1 MDARV
6 GHPWSVAAAAPYR
19 LTTGR
24 APAAPGDVVVT
35 TGSGGPRLR
44 TGDRVRVRT
53 PAGGETRT
61 VVGTVAGRGFEDA
74 VFFTDDEAA
83 RISPAID
90 ALVVHADAAAVRE
103 ALGPDSGTDVL
114 TGHDRRRADPDPDR
128 DGRALVSVNAL
139 LGTAAGITLFVS
151 AAVVASTFSYAVAQR
166 RREFGLLRTAG
177 ATPGQ
182 IRRTVLAES
191 VLIGVAAS
199 AAGTLFGATGAPL
212 LVRRMTE
219 AGLAPSWFALGD
231 PPWPLHAAFWA
242 GVAVATAAALV
253 SCHRAG
259 RTAPTEALREA
270 AVDSRVMPVSR
281 WVAAVLVLLLGLG
294 LPALALATDPGDLL
308 GRKSYVTRPML
319 LIVGCALLAP
329 VLVCP
334 VGRLLT
340 WLPARLPG
348 ATGVLVRENT
358 AAGVRRTAA
367 VATPVLITVAL
378 AASLTGTVATLE
390 EARATEART
399 ATTADFV
406 VTSEQDGRPLATAL
420 LERVRDIDG
429 AVVSASRSTAVTVLE
444 EDTALVS
451 SKARAVDPPRLADV
465 AKPPVTAGRLADLD
479 DGSIVVN
486 EEWLTTRVGDRVTV
500 WLGDG
505 SERSLRI
512 AAVLATGTGDNG
524 VYVTARNAG
533 GAEIDRIDV
542 KVAPGGDRRASPPRR
557 TPPLP
562 TPVRGWR
569 PPRSGRP
576 RPVRGRIPAP
586 LTIRPRPPSART
598 THAHRSAHDPRHRS
612 ARHRDSP
619 GQHPGDGHLPPG
631 ARPRRAPTRRGHR
644 PAGPAARR
652 GRGGG
657 GGRGGRGARGP
668 GRRGEPAG
676 RVGRAGAAG
685 RHDRRR
691 GALGNARPRRRGRRA
706 PGRQLHHPAGP
717 VRAAGPGRS
726 SWRAPPSRGRSAR
739 GRARGRPVEGLGS
752 PMGSRPERLPNPT
765 TPAGRE
771 GLDAVLARP
780 DRAVVALDFDGTL
793 ADIVPDPEQAR
804 AHPGTVAALAAL
816 APKVAAIAVITGR
829 PAGVAVRYGGFAGVP
844 GLERLVVLG
853 HYGAE
858 RWDAVT
864 GTVRAPAPHPG
875 ITAVRAELPG
885 RTPRR
890 RGLERHLDRG
900 EGEGPRR
907 PHPAGATRR
916 RPSSRC
922 AGPSAS
928 WPPST
933 G

>member
-1 MDARV
+1 MEDRSFPSDIMDPHPGHDDDARV

-19 LTTGR
+19 LATGR
-24 APAAPGDVVVT
+24 APAAPGEVVVT

-53 PAGGETRT
+53 PAGSEART

-74 VFFTDDEAA
+74 VFFTDGEAA
-83 RISPAID
+83 RISPDID
-90 ALVVHADAAAVRE
+90 ALAVHAAATAVRD
-103 ALGPDSGTDVL
+103 ALGPDSGMDVL
-114 TGHDRRRADPDPDR
+114 TGHDRRHADPDPDR
-128 DGRALVSVNAL
+128 DARALVSVNAL

-151 AAVVASTFSYAVAQR
+151 AAVVASTFSYAVAGR
-166 RREFGLLRTAG
+166 RREFGLLRTVG

-199 AAGTLFGATGAPL
+199 AAGTLLGAGGAPL

-231 PPWPLHAAFWA
+231 PSWPLHTAFWT
-242 GVAVATAAALV
+242 GVSVATAAALV

-281 WVAAVLVLLLGLG
+281 WAAAVLVLLLGLG

-308 GRKSYVTRPML
+308 GRKSYVTRPMI

-329 VLVCP
+329 VLVRP

-367 VATPVLITVAL
+367 VAAPVLITVAL

-406 VTSEQDGRPLATAL
+406 VTPGQEGRPLAPAF

-451 SKARAVDPPRLADV
+451 SEARAVDPARLAAV
-465 AKPPVTAGRLADLD
+465 AKLPVTAGRLADLD
-479 DGSIVVN
+479 DDAIVVN

-524 VYVTARNAG
+524 VYVTPRNAG
-533 GAEIDRIDV
+533 GADVDRIDV
-542 KVAPGGDRRASPPRR
+542 EVAPGGDRRAVAAALDTAAADTGTRVATRAEWLAPTAPGPDDHTR
-557 TPPLP
+557 TGLRMILGIALLS
-562 TPVRGWR
+562 TATALANTQVMAT
-569 PPRSGRP
+569 SGR
-576 RPVRGRIPAP
+576 GRDLAV
-586 LTIRPRPPSART
+586 LR
-598 THAHRSAHDPRHRS
+598 
-612 ARHRDSP
+612 
-619 GQHPGDGHLPPG
+619 L
-631 ARPRRAPTRRGHR
+631 
-644 PAGPAARR
+644 
-652 GRGGG
+652 
-657 GGRGGRGARGP
+657 
-668 GRRGEPAG
+668 
-676 RVGRAGAAG
+676 AGATVPQVLRLVVAEAVAAVG
-685 RHDRRR
+685 VGAVLGGVVAAVNLLVVR
-691 GALGNARPRRRGRRA
+691 GALALLGVTSAVVVPWAMLGLVVA
-706 PGRQLHHPAGP
+706 AAALL
-717 VRAAGPGRS
+717 AAG
-726 SWRAPPSRGRSAR
+726 SAVLPALSALR
-739 GRARGRPVEGLGS
+739 TRPVELA
-752 PMGSRPERLPNPT
+752 GSRE
-765 TPAGRE
+765 
-771 GLDAVLARP
+771 
-780 DRAVVALDFDGTL
+780 
-793 ADIVPDPEQAR
+793 
-804 AHPGTVAALAAL
+804 
-816 APKVAAIAVITGR
+816 
-829 PAGVAVRYGGFAGVP
+829 
-844 GLERLVVLG
+844 
-853 HYGAE
+853 
-858 RWDAVT
+858 
-864 GTVRAPAPHPG
+864 
-875 ITAVRAELPG
+875 
-885 RTPRR
+885 
-890 RGLERHLDRG
+890 
-900 EGEGPRR
+900 
-907 PHPAGATRR
+907 
-916 RPSSRC
+916 
-922 AGPSAS
+922 
-928 WPPST
+928 
-933 G
+933 

>member
-1 MDARV
+1 MLMLALRGIRLRWVTFVGSFLALALGVALIAATGLALAATFDAPERGPERFAAAPVVVRADGLLRVDTPTGTRTAPLDRPGPVPPGLAAQLASLGRTVEDRSFPADIMDPHPGQDAEARV

-19 LTTGR
+19 LATGR

-35 TGSGGPRLR
+35 TGTGGPRLR

-53 PAGGETRT
+53 PAGSEART

-83 RISPAID
+83 RISPDID
-90 ALVVHADAAAVRE
+90 ALVVHADATAVRD
-103 ALGPDSGTDVL
+103 ALGPDSGLDVL

-128 DGRALVSVNAL
+128 DAWALVSVNAL

-151 AAVVASTFSYAVAQR
+151 AAVVASTFSYAVAGR

-199 AAGTLFGATGAPL
+199 AAGTLLGAGGAPL

-231 PPWPLHAAFWA
+231 PSWPLHTAFWT
-242 GVAVATAAALV
+242 GVSVATAAALV

-281 WVAAVLVLLLGLG
+281 WAAAVLVLLLGLG

-308 GRKSYVTRPML
+308 GRKSYITRPMI

-329 VLVCP
+329 VLVRP

-358 AAGVRRTAA
+358 AAGVRRTAV
-367 VATPVLITVAL
+367 VAAPVLITVAL
-378 AASLTGTVATLE
+378 AVSLTGTVGTLE

-406 VTSEQDGRPLATAL
+406 VTPGQEGRPLAPAF

-444 EDTALVS
+444 EDTALVPFE
-451 SKARAVDPPRLADV
+451 ARAVDPARLAAV
-465 AKPPVTAGRLADLD
+465 AKLPVTAGRLADLD
-479 DGSIVVN
+479 DDAIVVN

-524 VYVTARNAG
+524 VYVTPRNAG
-533 GAEIDRIDV
+533 GADVDRIDV
-542 KVAPGGDRRASPPRR
+542 EVAPGGDRHAVAAALDTAAAGTGTRVATRAEWLAPTTPGPDDHTR
-557 TPPLP
+557 TGLRMILGIALLA
-562 TPVRGWR
+562 TATALANTLVMAT
-569 PPRSGRP
+569 SGR
-576 RPVRGRIPAP
+576 GRDLAV
-586 LTIRPRPPSART
+586 LR
-598 THAHRSAHDPRHRS
+598 
-612 ARHRDSP
+612 
-619 GQHPGDGHLPPG
+619 L
-631 ARPRRAPTRRGHR
+631 
-644 PAGPAARR
+644 
-652 GRGGG
+652 
-657 GGRGGRGARGP
+657 
-668 GRRGEPAG
+668 
-676 RVGRAGAAG
+676 AGATVPQVLRLVVAEAVAAVG
-685 RHDRRR
+685 V
-691 GALGNARPRRRGRRA
+691 GALLGGVVAAVN
-706 PGRQLHHPAGP
+706 LLV
-717 VRAAGPGRS
+717 VRCALALLGVTSAVVVPWAMLGLVVAAAALLAAG
-726 SWRAPPSRGRSAR
+726 SAVLPALSALR
-739 GRARGRPVEGLGS
+739 TRPVELA
-752 PMGSRPERLPNPT
+752 GSRE
-765 TPAGRE
+765 
-771 GLDAVLARP
+771 
-780 DRAVVALDFDGTL
+780 
-793 ADIVPDPEQAR
+793 
-804 AHPGTVAALAAL
+804 
-816 APKVAAIAVITGR
+816 
-829 PAGVAVRYGGFAGVP
+829 
-844 GLERLVVLG
+844 
-853 HYGAE
+853 
-858 RWDAVT
+858 
-864 GTVRAPAPHPG
+864 
-875 ITAVRAELPG
+875 
-885 RTPRR
+885 
-890 RGLERHLDRG
+890 
-900 EGEGPRR
+900 
-907 PHPAGATRR
+907 
-916 RPSSRC
+916 
-922 AGPSAS
+922 
-928 WPPST
+928 
-933 G
+933 

>member
-1 MDARV
+1 MLMLALRGIRLRWVTFVGSFLALVLGVGLIAATGLALAATFDAPERGPERFAAAPVVVRADGVLRVDTPTGPRTAPLDRPGPVPPGLAAQLAFLGRRVEDRSFPADIMDPHPGQDAEARV

-19 LTTGR
+19 LATGR

-53 PAGGETRT
+53 PAGSEART

-83 RISPAID
+83 RISPDID
-90 ALVVHADAAAVRE
+90 ALVVHADATAVRD
-103 ALGPDSGTDVL
+103 ALGPDSGMDVL

-128 DGRALVSVNAL
+128 DARALVSVNAL

-151 AAVVASTFSYAVAQR
+151 AAVVASTFSYAVAGR

-191 VLIGVAAS
+191 VLVGVAAS
-199 AAGTLFGATGAPL
+199 AAGTLLGAGGAPL

-231 PPWPLHAAFWA
+231 PSWPLHTAFWT
-242 GVAVATAAALV
+242 GVSVATAAALV

-281 WVAAVLVLLLGLG
+281 WAAAVLVLLLGLG

-308 GRKSYVTRPML
+308 GRKSYVTRPMI

-329 VLVCP
+329 VLVRP

-367 VATPVLITVAL
+367 VAAPVLITVAL
-378 AASLTGTVATLE
+378 AVSLTGTVGTLE

-406 VTSEQDGRPLATAL
+406 VTPEQEGRPLAPAF
-420 LERVRDIDG
+420 LEQVRDIDG
-429 AVVSASRSTAVTVLE
+429 AVVGASRSTAVTVLE

-451 SKARAVDPPRLADV
+451 SEARAVDPARLAAV
-465 AKPPVTAGRLADLD
+465 AKLPVTAGRLADLD
-479 DGSIVVN
+479 DDAIVVN

-524 VYVTARNAG
+524 VYITPRNAG
-533 GAEIDRIDV
+533 GADVDRIDV
-542 KVAPGGDRRASPPRR
+542 EVAPGGDRHAVAAALDTAAADTGTRVATRAEWLAPAAPGPDDHTR
-557 TPPLP
+557 TGLRMILGIALLS
-562 TPVRGWR
+562 TATALANTLAMAT
-569 PPRSGRP
+569 SGR
-576 RPVRGRIPAP
+576 GRDLAV
-586 LTIRPRPPSART
+586 LR
-598 THAHRSAHDPRHRS
+598 
-612 ARHRDSP
+612 
-619 GQHPGDGHLPPG
+619 L
-631 ARPRRAPTRRGHR
+631 
-644 PAGPAARR
+644 
-652 GRGGG
+652 
-657 GGRGGRGARGP
+657 
-668 GRRGEPAG
+668 
-676 RVGRAGAAG
+676 AGATVPQVLRLVVAEAVAAVG
-685 RHDRRR
+685 V
-691 GALGNARPRRRGRRA
+691 GALLGGAVAAVNLLVVWCALALLGVTSAVVVPWTVLGLVVA
-706 PGRQLHHPAGP
+706 AAALL
-717 VRAAGPGRS
+717 AAG
-726 SWRAPPSRGRSAR
+726 SAVLPALSALR
-739 GRARGRPVEGLGS
+739 TRPVELA
-752 PMGSRPERLPNPT
+752 GSRE
-765 TPAGRE
+765 
-771 GLDAVLARP
+771 
-780 DRAVVALDFDGTL
+780 
-793 ADIVPDPEQAR
+793 
-804 AHPGTVAALAAL
+804 
-816 APKVAAIAVITGR
+816 
-829 PAGVAVRYGGFAGVP
+829 
-844 GLERLVVLG
+844 
-853 HYGAE
+853 
-858 RWDAVT
+858 
-864 GTVRAPAPHPG
+864 
-875 ITAVRAELPG
+875 
-885 RTPRR
+885 
-890 RGLERHLDRG
+890 
-900 EGEGPRR
+900 
-907 PHPAGATRR
+907 
-916 RPSSRC
+916 
-922 AGPSAS
+922 
-928 WPPST
+928 
-933 G
+933 

>member
-1 MDARV
+1 MLMLAPRGIRLRWVTFVGSFLALVLGVGLIAATGLALAATFDAPERGPERFAAAPVVVRADGLLRVGTPTGTRTTPLDRPGPVPTGIAAQLAFLGRTVEDRSFPSDIVDPHPGQDDDARV

-19 LTTGR
+19 LATGR
-24 APAAPGDVVVT
+24 APAAPGEVVVT

-53 PAGGETRT
+53 PAGSEART

-83 RISPAID
+83 RISPDID
-90 ALVVHADAAAVRE
+90 ALAVHAAATAVRD
-103 ALGPDSGTDVL
+103 ALGPDSGMDVL
-114 TGHDRRRADPDPDR
+114 TGHDRRHADPDPDR
-128 DGRALVSVNAL
+128 DARALVSVNAL

-151 AAVVASTFSYAVAQR
+151 AAVVASTFSYAVAGR
-166 RREFGLLRTAG
+166 RREFGLLRTVG

-199 AAGTLFGATGAPL
+199 AAGTLLGAGGAPL

-231 PPWPLHAAFWA
+231 PSWPLHTAFWT
-242 GVAVATAAALV
+242 GVSVATAAALV

-281 WVAAVLVLLLGLG
+281 WAAAVLVLLLGLG

-308 GRKSYVTRPML
+308 GRKSYVTRPMI

-329 VLVCP
+329 VLVRP

-367 VATPVLITVAL
+367 VAAPVLITVAL

-406 VTSEQDGRPLATAL
+406 VTPGQEGRPLAPAF

-451 SKARAVDPPRLADV
+451 SEARAVDPARLAAV
-465 AKPPVTAGRLADLD
+465 AKLPVTAGRLADLD
-479 DGSIVVN
+479 DDAIVVN

-524 VYVTARNAG
+524 VYVTPRNAG
-533 GAEIDRIDV
+533 GADVDRIDV
-542 KVAPGGDRRASPPRR
+542 EVAPGGDRRAVAAALDTAAADTGTRVATRAEWLAPTAPGPDDHTR
-557 TPPLP
+557 TGLRMILGIALLS
-562 TPVRGWR
+562 TATALANTQVMAT
-569 PPRSGRP
+569 SGR
-576 RPVRGRIPAP
+576 GRDLAV
-586 LTIRPRPPSART
+586 LR
-598 THAHRSAHDPRHRS
+598 
-612 ARHRDSP
+612 
-619 GQHPGDGHLPPG
+619 L
-631 ARPRRAPTRRGHR
+631 
-644 PAGPAARR
+644 
-652 GRGGG
+652 
-657 GGRGGRGARGP
+657 
-668 GRRGEPAG
+668 
-676 RVGRAGAAG
+676 AGATVPQVLRLVVAEAVAAVG
-685 RHDRRR
+685 VGAVLGGVVAAVNLLVVR
-691 GALGNARPRRRGRRA
+691 GALALLGVTSAVVVPWAMLGLVVA
-706 PGRQLHHPAGP
+706 AAALL
-717 VRAAGPGRS
+717 AAG
-726 SWRAPPSRGRSAR
+726 SAVLPALSALR
-739 GRARGRPVEGLGS
+739 TRPVELA
-752 PMGSRPERLPNPT
+752 GSRE
-765 TPAGRE
+765 
-771 GLDAVLARP
+771 
-780 DRAVVALDFDGTL
+780 
-793 ADIVPDPEQAR
+793 
-804 AHPGTVAALAAL
+804 
-816 APKVAAIAVITGR
+816 
-829 PAGVAVRYGGFAGVP
+829 
-844 GLERLVVLG
+844 
-853 HYGAE
+853 
-858 RWDAVT
+858 
-864 GTVRAPAPHPG
+864 
-875 ITAVRAELPG
+875 
-885 RTPRR
+885 
-890 RGLERHLDRG
+890 
-900 EGEGPRR
+900 
-907 PHPAGATRR
+907 
-916 RPSSRC
+916 
-922 AGPSAS
+922 
-928 WPPST
+928 
-933 G
+933 

>member
-1 MDARV
+1 MLMLALRGIRLRWVTFVGSFLALVLGVGLIAATGLALAATFDAPERGPERFAAAPVVVRADGLLRVATPTGTRTAPVDQPGPVPAGLAAQLASLGRTVEDRSFPADIMDPHPGQDDEARV

-19 LTTGR
+19 LATGR
-24 APAAPGDVVVT
+24 APAAPGEVVVT
-35 TGSGGPRLR
+35 TGTGGPRLR

-53 PAGGETRT
+53 PAGSEART

-83 RISPAID
+83 RISPDID
-90 ALVVHADAAAVRE
+90 ALVVHADATAVRD
-103 ALGPDSGTDVL
+103 ALGPDSGMDVL
-114 TGHDRRRADPDPDR
+114 TGHDRRHADPDPDR
-128 DGRALVSVNAL
+128 DARALVSVNAL

-166 RREFGLLRTAG
+166 RRDFGLLRTAG

-199 AAGTLFGATGAPL
+199 AAGTLLGAGGAPL

-231 PPWPLHAAFWA
+231 PSWPLHTAFWT
-242 GVAVATAAALV
+242 GVSVATAAALV

-281 WVAAVLVLLLGLG
+281 WAAAVLVLLLGLG

-308 GRKSYVTRPML
+308 GRKSYVTRPMI

-329 VLVCP
+329 VLVRP

-367 VATPVLITVAL
+367 VAAPVLITVAL

-406 VTSEQDGRPLATAL
+406 VTPEQEGRPLAPAF

-429 AVVSASRSTAVTVLE
+429 VVVSASRSTAVTVLE

-451 SKARAVDPPRLADV
+451 SAARAVDPARLAAV
-465 AKPPVTAGRLADLD
+465 AKLPVTAGQLADLD
-479 DGSIVVN
+479 DDAIVVN

-524 VYVTARNAG
+524 VYVTPRNAG
-533 GAEIDRIDV
+533 GADVDRIDV
-542 KVAPGGDRRASPPRR
+542 EVAPGGDRRAVAAALDTAAADTGTRVATRAAWLAPTAPGPDDHTR
-557 TPPLP
+557 TGLRMILGIALLS
-562 TPVRGWR
+562 TATALANTLVMAT
-569 PPRSGRP
+569 SGR
-576 RPVRGRIPAP
+576 GRDLAV
-586 LTIRPRPPSART
+586 LR
-598 THAHRSAHDPRHRS
+598 
-612 ARHRDSP
+612 
-619 GQHPGDGHLPPG
+619 L
-631 ARPRRAPTRRGHR
+631 
-644 PAGPAARR
+644 
-652 GRGGG
+652 
-657 GGRGGRGARGP
+657 
-668 GRRGEPAG
+668 
-676 RVGRAGAAG
+676 AGATVPQVLRLVVAEAVAAVG
-685 RHDRRR
+685 V
-691 GALGNARPRRRGRRA
+691 GAVLGGAVAAVNLLVVWCALALLGVTSAVVVPWAMLGLVVA
-706 PGRQLHHPAGP
+706 AAALL
-717 VRAAGPGRS
+717 AAG
-726 SWRAPPSRGRSAR
+726 SAVLPALSALR
-739 GRARGRPVEGLGS
+739 TRPVELA
-752 PMGSRPERLPNPT
+752 GSRE
-765 TPAGRE
+765 
-771 GLDAVLARP
+771 
-780 DRAVVALDFDGTL
+780 
-793 ADIVPDPEQAR
+793 
-804 AHPGTVAALAAL
+804 
-816 APKVAAIAVITGR
+816 
-829 PAGVAVRYGGFAGVP
+829 
-844 GLERLVVLG
+844 
-853 HYGAE
+853 
-858 RWDAVT
+858 
-864 GTVRAPAPHPG
+864 
-875 ITAVRAELPG
+875 
-885 RTPRR
+885 
-890 RGLERHLDRG
+890 
-900 EGEGPRR
+900 
-907 PHPAGATRR
+907 
-916 RPSSRC
+916 
-922 AGPSAS
+922 
-928 WPPST
+928 
-933 G
+933 

>member
-1 MDARV
+1 MLMLALRGVRLRWVTFAGSFVALALGVGLIAATGLALAATFDAPERGPERFAAAPVVVRADGLLRVDTPTGTRTAPLDRPGPVPPGLAARLAALGRTVEDRTFPADVVDPRARQAVDARV

-177 ATPGQ
+177 ATPCQ

-231 PPWPLHAAFWA
+231 PSWPLHAAFWA

-329 VLVCP
+329 VLVRP

-399 ATTADFV
+399 VTIADFV

-451 SKARAVDPPRLADV
+451 SKARAVDPARLADV

-542 KVAPGGDRRASPPRR
+542 KVAPGGDRRAVAAALNTAAADTSTRVETPAERPAPTGPGPDARPADDPPAAAPGPDDPTR
-557 TPPLP
+557 TGLRMILGIALLATGTALANTLVMATSHRGRDLAVLRLAGATVPQVLRLVVAEAVAAVGVGAVLGGLVAAVNLLVVWGALALLGVTTAVVVPWGTLGLVVAAAALLAAGSAVLP
-562 TPVRGWR
+562 AL
-569 PPRSGRP
+569 SALRP
-576 RPVRGRIPAP
+576 RPVELA
-586 LTIRPRPPSART
+586 
-598 THAHRSAHDPRHRS
+598 
-612 ARHRDSP
+612 
-619 GQHPGDGHLPPG
+619 
-631 ARPRRAPTRRGHR
+631 
-644 PAGPAARR
+644 
-652 GRGGG
+652 
-657 GGRGGRGARGP
+657 
-668 GRRGEPAG
+668 
-676 RVGRAGAAG
+676 
-685 RHDRRR
+685 
-691 GALGNARPRRRGRRA
+691 
-706 PGRQLHHPAGP
+706 
-717 VRAAGPGRS
+717 
-726 SWRAPPSRGRSAR
+726 
-739 GRARGRPVEGLGS
+739 GS
-752 PMGSRPERLPNPT
+752 PE
-765 TPAGRE
+765 
-771 GLDAVLARP
+771 
-780 DRAVVALDFDGTL
+780 
-793 ADIVPDPEQAR
+793 
-804 AHPGTVAALAAL
+804 
-816 APKVAAIAVITGR
+816 
-829 PAGVAVRYGGFAGVP
+829 
-844 GLERLVVLG
+844 
-853 HYGAE
+853 
-858 RWDAVT
+858 
-864 GTVRAPAPHPG
+864 
-875 ITAVRAELPG
+875 
-885 RTPRR
+885 
-890 RGLERHLDRG
+890 
-900 EGEGPRR
+900 
-907 PHPAGATRR
+907 
-916 RPSSRC
+916 
-922 AGPSAS
+922 
-928 WPPST
+928 
-933 G
+933 

>member
-1 MDARV
+1 MLMLALRGIRLRWVTFVGSFLALVLGVGLIAATGLALAATFDAPERGPERFAAAPVVVRADGLLRVATPTGTRTAPVDRPGPVPPGLAAQLASLGRTVEDRSFPADIMDPHPGQDPDARV

-19 LTTGR
+19 LATGR
-24 APAAPGDVVVT
+24 APAAPGEVVVT
-35 TGSGGPRLR
+35 TGTGGPRLR

-53 PAGGETRT
+53 PAGSEDRT

-83 RISPAID
+83 RISPDID
-90 ALVVHADAAAVRE
+90 ALVVHADATAVRD
-103 ALGPDSGTDVL
+103 ALGPDSGMDVL
-114 TGHDRRRADPDPDR
+114 TGHDRRHADPDPDR
-128 DGRALVSVNAL
+128 DARALVSVNAL

-191 VLIGVAAS
+191 VLVGVAAS
-199 AAGTLFGATGAPL
+199 AAGTLLGAGGAPL

-231 PPWPLHAAFWA
+231 RSWPLHTAFWT
-242 GVAVATAAALV
+242 GVSVATAAALV

-281 WVAAVLVLLLGLG
+281 WAAAFLVLLLGLG

-308 GRKSYVTRPML
+308 GRKSYITRPMI

-329 VLVCP
+329 VLVRP

-367 VATPVLITVAL
+367 VAAPVLITVAL

-406 VTSEQDGRPLATAL
+406 VTPEQEGRPLAPAF

-444 EDTALVS
+444 ENTALVS
-451 SKARAVDPPRLADV
+451 SEARAVDPARLAAV
-465 AKPPVTAGRLADLD
+465 AKLPVTAGRLADLD
-479 DGSIVVN
+479 DDAIVVN

-524 VYVTARNAG
+524 VYVTPRNAG
-533 GAEIDRIDV
+533 GADVDRIDV
-542 KVAPGGDRRASPPRR
+542 EVAPGGDRRAVAAALDTAAADTGTRVATRAAWLAPTAPGPDDHTR
-557 TPPLP
+557 TGLRMILGIALLS
-562 TPVRGWR
+562 TATALANTLVMAT
-569 PPRSGRP
+569 SGR
-576 RPVRGRIPAP
+576 GRDLAV
-586 LTIRPRPPSART
+586 LR
-598 THAHRSAHDPRHRS
+598 
-612 ARHRDSP
+612 
-619 GQHPGDGHLPPG
+619 L
-631 ARPRRAPTRRGHR
+631 
-644 PAGPAARR
+644 
-652 GRGGG
+652 
-657 GGRGGRGARGP
+657 
-668 GRRGEPAG
+668 
-676 RVGRAGAAG
+676 AGATVPQVLRLVVAEAVAAVG
-685 RHDRRR
+685 V
-691 GALGNARPRRRGRRA
+691 GAVLGGVVAAVNLLVVWCALALLGVTSAVVVPWAMLGLVVA
-706 PGRQLHHPAGP
+706 AAALL
-717 VRAAGPGRS
+717 AAG
-726 SWRAPPSRGRSAR
+726 SAVLPALSALR
-739 GRARGRPVEGLGS
+739 TRPVELA
-752 PMGSRPERLPNPT
+752 GSRE
-765 TPAGRE
+765 
-771 GLDAVLARP
+771 
-780 DRAVVALDFDGTL
+780 
-793 ADIVPDPEQAR
+793 
-804 AHPGTVAALAAL
+804 
-816 APKVAAIAVITGR
+816 
-829 PAGVAVRYGGFAGVP
+829 
-844 GLERLVVLG
+844 
-853 HYGAE
+853 
-858 RWDAVT
+858 
-864 GTVRAPAPHPG
+864 
-875 ITAVRAELPG
+875 
-885 RTPRR
+885 
-890 RGLERHLDRG
+890 
-900 EGEGPRR
+900 
-907 PHPAGATRR
+907 
-916 RPSSRC
+916 
-922 AGPSAS
+922 
-928 WPPST
+928 
-933 G
+933 

>member
-1 MDARV
+1 MLALRGIRLRWVTFVGSFLALVLGVGLIAATGLALAATFDAPERGPERFAAAPVVVRADGLLRVDTPTGTRTAPLDRPGPVPPGLAAQLASLGRTVEDRSFPADIMDPHPGQDAEARV

-19 LTTGR
+19 LATGR

-35 TGSGGPRLR
+35 TGTGGPRLR

-53 PAGGETRT
+53 PAGSEART

-83 RISPAID
+83 RISPDID
-90 ALVVHADAAAVRE
+90 ALVVHADATAVRD
-103 ALGPDSGTDVL
+103 ALGPDSGMDVL

-128 DGRALVSVNAL
+128 DVRALVSVNAL

-151 AAVVASTFSYAVAQR
+151 AAVVASTFSYAVAGR

-199 AAGTLFGATGAPL
+199 AAGTLLGGGGAPL

-231 PPWPLHAAFWA
+231 PSWALHTAFWT
-242 GVAVATAAALV
+242 GVSVATAAALV

-281 WVAAVLVLLLGLG
+281 WAAAVLVLLLGLG

-308 GRKSYVTRPML
+308 GRKSYVTRPMI

-329 VLVCP
+329 VLVRP

-367 VATPVLITVAL
+367 VAAPVLITVAL
-378 AASLTGTVATLE
+378 AVSLTGTVGTLE

-406 VTSEQDGRPLATAL
+406 VTPGQEGRPLTPAF

-451 SKARAVDPPRLADV
+451 SEARAVDPARLAAV
-465 AKPPVTAGRLADLD
+465 AKLPVTAGRLADLD
-479 DGSIVVN
+479 DDAIVVN

-524 VYVTARNAG
+524 VYVTPRNAG
-533 GAEIDRIDV
+533 GADVDRIDV
-542 KVAPGGDRRASPPRR
+542 EVAPGGDRHAVAAALDTAAAGTGTRVATRAEWLAPTTPGPDDHTR
-557 TPPLP
+557 TGLRMILGIALLA
-562 TPVRGWR
+562 TATALANTLVMAT
-569 PPRSGRP
+569 SGR
-576 RPVRGRIPAP
+576 GRDLAV
-586 LTIRPRPPSART
+586 LR
-598 THAHRSAHDPRHRS
+598 
-612 ARHRDSP
+612 
-619 GQHPGDGHLPPG
+619 L
-631 ARPRRAPTRRGHR
+631 
-644 PAGPAARR
+644 
-652 GRGGG
+652 
-657 GGRGGRGARGP
+657 
-668 GRRGEPAG
+668 
-676 RVGRAGAAG
+676 AGATVPQVLRLVVAEAVAAVG
-685 RHDRRR
+685 V
-691 GALGNARPRRRGRRA
+691 GALLGGAVAAVN
-706 PGRQLHHPAGP
+706 LLV
-717 VRAAGPGRS
+717 VRCALALLGVTSAVVVPWAVLGLVVAAAALLAAG
-726 SWRAPPSRGRSAR
+726 SAVLPALSALR
-739 GRARGRPVEGLGS
+739 TRPVELA
-752 PMGSRPERLPNPT
+752 GSRE
-765 TPAGRE
+765 
-771 GLDAVLARP
+771 
-780 DRAVVALDFDGTL
+780 
-793 ADIVPDPEQAR
+793 
-804 AHPGTVAALAAL
+804 
-816 APKVAAIAVITGR
+816 
-829 PAGVAVRYGGFAGVP
+829 
-844 GLERLVVLG
+844 
-853 HYGAE
+853 
-858 RWDAVT
+858 
-864 GTVRAPAPHPG
+864 
-875 ITAVRAELPG
+875 
-885 RTPRR
+885 
-890 RGLERHLDRG
+890 
-900 EGEGPRR
+900 
-907 PHPAGATRR
+907 
-916 RPSSRC
+916 
-922 AGPSAS
+922 
-928 WPPST
+928 
-933 G
+933 

>member
-1 MDARV
+1 MLMLALRGIRLRWVTFVGSFLALVLGVGLIAATGLALAATFDAPERGPERFAAAPVVVRADGLLRVDTPTGTRTAPLDRPGPVPPGLAAQLASLGRTVEDRSFPADIMDPHPGQDADARV

-19 LTTGR
+19 LVTGR

-35 TGSGGPRLR
+35 TGTGGPRLR
-44 TGDRVRVRT
+44 TGDRIRVRT
-53 PAGGETRT
+53 PAGSEART

-83 RISPAID
+83 RISPDID
-90 ALVVHADAAAVRE
+90 ALVVHADTTAVRD
-103 ALGPDSGTDVL
+103 ALGPDSGINVL

-128 DGRALVSVNAL
+128 DARALVSVNAL

-151 AAVVASTFSYAVAQR
+151 AAVVASTFSYAVAGR

-199 AAGTLFGATGAPL
+199 AAGTLLGAGGAPL

-231 PPWPLHAAFWA
+231 PSWPLHTAFWT
-242 GVAVATAAALV
+242 GVSVATAAALV

-281 WVAAVLVLLLGLG
+281 WAAAVLVLLLGLG

-308 GRKSYVTRPML
+308 GRKSYVTRPMI

-329 VLVCP
+329 VLVRP

-367 VATPVLITVAL
+367 VAAPVLITVAL
-378 AASLTGTVATLE
+378 AVSLTGTVGTLE

-406 VTSEQDGRPLATAL
+406 VTPGQEGRPLTPAF
-420 LERVRDIDG
+420 LERVRNIDG

-451 SKARAVDPPRLADV
+451 SEARAVDPARLAAV
-465 AKPPVTAGRLADLD
+465 AKLPVTAGRLADLD
-479 DGSIVVN
+479 DDAIVVN

-524 VYVTARNAG
+524 VYVTPRNAG
-533 GAEIDRIDV
+533 GADVDRIDV
-542 KVAPGGDRRASPPRR
+542 EVAPGGDRHAVAAALDTAAAGTGTRVATRAEWLAPTTPGPDDHTR
-557 TPPLP
+557 TGLRMILGIALLA
-562 TPVRGWR
+562 TATALANTLVMAT
-569 PPRSGRP
+569 SGR
-576 RPVRGRIPAP
+576 GRDLAV
-586 LTIRPRPPSART
+586 LR
-598 THAHRSAHDPRHRS
+598 
-612 ARHRDSP
+612 
-619 GQHPGDGHLPPG
+619 L
-631 ARPRRAPTRRGHR
+631 
-644 PAGPAARR
+644 
-652 GRGGG
+652 
-657 GGRGGRGARGP
+657 
-668 GRRGEPAG
+668 
-676 RVGRAGAAG
+676 AGATVPQVLRLVVAEAVAAVG
-685 RHDRRR
+685 V
-691 GALGNARPRRRGRRA
+691 GALLGGAVAAVN
-706 PGRQLHHPAGP
+706 LLV
-717 VRAAGPGRS
+717 VRCALALLGVTSAVVVPWAVLGLVVAAAALLAAG
-726 SWRAPPSRGRSAR
+726 SAVLPALSALR
-739 GRARGRPVEGLGS
+739 TRPVELA
-752 PMGSRPERLPNPT
+752 GSRE
-765 TPAGRE
+765 
-771 GLDAVLARP
+771 
-780 DRAVVALDFDGTL
+780 
-793 ADIVPDPEQAR
+793 
-804 AHPGTVAALAAL
+804 
-816 APKVAAIAVITGR
+816 
-829 PAGVAVRYGGFAGVP
+829 
-844 GLERLVVLG
+844 
-853 HYGAE
+853 
-858 RWDAVT
+858 
-864 GTVRAPAPHPG
+864 
-875 ITAVRAELPG
+875 
-885 RTPRR
+885 
-890 RGLERHLDRG
+890 
-900 EGEGPRR
+900 
-907 PHPAGATRR
+907 
-916 RPSSRC
+916 
-922 AGPSAS
+922 
-928 WPPST
+928 
-933 G
+933 

>member
-1 MDARV
+1 MLALRGIRLRWVTFVGSFLALVLGVGLIAATGLALAATFDAPERGPERFAAAPVVVRADGLLRVDTPTGTRTTPLDRPGPVPPGIAAQLAFLGRTVEDRSFPSDIMDPHPGQDDDARV

-19 LTTGR
+19 LATGR
-24 APAAPGDVVVT
+24 APAAPGEVVVT

-53 PAGGETRT
+53 PAGSEART

-83 RISPAID
+83 RISPDID
-90 ALVVHADAAAVRE
+90 ALAVHAAATAVRD
-103 ALGPDSGTDVL
+103 ALGPDSGMDVL
-114 TGHDRRRADPDPDR
+114 TGHDRRHADPDPDR
-128 DGRALVSVNAL
+128 DARALVSVNAL

-151 AAVVASTFSYAVAQR
+151 AAVVASTFSYAVAGR
-166 RREFGLLRTAG
+166 RREFGLLRIAG

-199 AAGTLFGATGAPL
+199 AAGTLLGAGGAPL

-231 PPWPLHAAFWA
+231 PSWPLHTAFWT
-242 GVAVATAAALV
+242 GVSVATAAALV

-281 WVAAVLVLLLGLG
+281 WAAAVLVLLLGLG

-308 GRKSYVTRPML
+308 GRKSYVTRPMI

-329 VLVCP
+329 VLVRP

-367 VATPVLITVAL
+367 VAAPVLITVAL

-406 VTSEQDGRPLATAL
+406 VTPGQEGRPLAPAF

-451 SKARAVDPPRLADV
+451 SEARAVDPARLAAV
-465 AKPPVTAGRLADLD
+465 AKLPVTAGRLADLD
-479 DGSIVVN
+479 DDAIVVN

-524 VYVTARNAG
+524 VYVTPRNAG
-533 GAEIDRIDV
+533 GADVDRIDV
-542 KVAPGGDRRASPPRR
+542 EVAPGGDRRAVAAALDTAAADTGTRVATRAEWLAPTAPGPDDHTR
-557 TPPLP
+557 TGLRMILGIALLS
-562 TPVRGWR
+562 TATALANTQVMAT
-569 PPRSGRP
+569 SGR
-576 RPVRGRIPAP
+576 GRDLAV
-586 LTIRPRPPSART
+586 LR
-598 THAHRSAHDPRHRS
+598 
-612 ARHRDSP
+612 
-619 GQHPGDGHLPPG
+619 L
-631 ARPRRAPTRRGHR
+631 
-644 PAGPAARR
+644 
-652 GRGGG
+652 
-657 GGRGGRGARGP
+657 
-668 GRRGEPAG
+668 
-676 RVGRAGAAG
+676 AGATVPQVLRLVVAEAVAAVG
-685 RHDRRR
+685 VGAVLGGVVAAVNLLVVQ
-691 GALGNARPRRRGRRA
+691 GALALLGVTSAVVVPWAMLGLVVA
-706 PGRQLHHPAGP
+706 AAALL
-717 VRAAGPGRS
+717 AAG
-726 SWRAPPSRGRSAR
+726 SAVLPALSALR
-739 GRARGRPVEGLGS
+739 TRPVELA
-752 PMGSRPERLPNPT
+752 GSRE
-765 TPAGRE
+765 
-771 GLDAVLARP
+771 
-780 DRAVVALDFDGTL
+780 
-793 ADIVPDPEQAR
+793 
-804 AHPGTVAALAAL
+804 
-816 APKVAAIAVITGR
+816 
-829 PAGVAVRYGGFAGVP
+829 
-844 GLERLVVLG
+844 
-853 HYGAE
+853 
-858 RWDAVT
+858 
-864 GTVRAPAPHPG
+864 
-875 ITAVRAELPG
+875 
-885 RTPRR
+885 
-890 RGLERHLDRG
+890 
-900 EGEGPRR
+900 
-907 PHPAGATRR
+907 
-916 RPSSRC
+916 
-922 AGPSAS
+922 
-928 WPPST
+928 
-933 G
+933 

>member
-1 MDARV
+1 MLMLALRGIRLRWVTFVGSFLALALGVGLIAATGLALAATFDAPERGPERFAVAPVVVRADGFLRVYTPTGTRTAPVDRPGPVPPGLAAQLASLGRTVEDRSFPADIMDPHPGQDDEARV

-19 LTTGR
+19 LATGR
-24 APAAPGDVVVT
+24 APAAPGEVVVT
-35 TGSGGPRLR
+35 TGTGGPRLR

-53 PAGGETRT
+53 PAGSEART

-83 RISPAID
+83 RISPDVD
-90 ALVVHADAAAVRE
+90 ALVVHADATAVRD
-103 ALGPDSGTDVL
+103 ALGPDSGMDVL
-114 TGHDRRRADPDPDR
+114 TGHDRRHADPDPDR
-128 DGRALVSVNAL
+128 DARALVSVNAL

-191 VLIGVAAS
+191 VLVGVAAS
-199 AAGTLFGATGAPL
+199 AAGTLLGAGGAPL

-231 PPWPLHAAFWA
+231 PSWPLHTAFWT
-242 GVAVATAAALV
+242 GVSVATAAALV

-281 WVAAVLVLLLGLG
+281 WAAAVLVLLLGLG

-308 GRKSYVTRPML
+308 GRKSYVTRPMI

-329 VLVCP
+329 VLVRP

-367 VATPVLITVAL
+367 VAAPVLITVAL

-406 VTSEQDGRPLATAL
+406 VTPEQEGRPLAPAF

-429 AVVSASRSTAVTVLE
+429 VVVSASRSTAVTVLE

-451 SKARAVDPPRLADV
+451 SAARAVDPARLAAV
-465 AKPPVTAGRLADLD
+465 AKLPVTAGRLADLD
-479 DGSIVVN
+479 DDAIVVN

-524 VYVTARNAG
+524 VYVTPRNAG
-533 GAEIDRIDV
+533 GADVDRIDV
-542 KVAPGGDRRASPPRR
+542 EVAPGGDRRAVAAALDTAAADTGTRVATRAEWLAPTAPGPDDHTR
-557 TPPLP
+557 TGLRMILGIALVS
-562 TPVRGWR
+562 TATALANTLVMAT
-569 PPRSGRP
+569 SGR
-576 RPVRGRIPAP
+576 GRDLAV
-586 LTIRPRPPSART
+586 LR
-598 THAHRSAHDPRHRS
+598 
-612 ARHRDSP
+612 
-619 GQHPGDGHLPPG
+619 L
-631 ARPRRAPTRRGHR
+631 
-644 PAGPAARR
+644 
-652 GRGGG
+652 
-657 GGRGGRGARGP
+657 
-668 GRRGEPAG
+668 
-676 RVGRAGAAG
+676 AGATVPQVLRLVVAEAVAAVG
-685 RHDRRR
+685 V
-691 GALGNARPRRRGRRA
+691 GAVLGGLVAAVNLLVVWCALALLGVTSAVVVPWAMLGLVVA
-706 PGRQLHHPAGP
+706 AAALL
-717 VRAAGPGRS
+717 AAG
-726 SWRAPPSRGRSAR
+726 SAVLPALSALR
-739 GRARGRPVEGLGS
+739 TRPVELA
-752 PMGSRPERLPNPT
+752 GSRE
-765 TPAGRE
+765 
-771 GLDAVLARP
+771 
-780 DRAVVALDFDGTL
+780 
-793 ADIVPDPEQAR
+793 
-804 AHPGTVAALAAL
+804 
-816 APKVAAIAVITGR
+816 
-829 PAGVAVRYGGFAGVP
+829 
-844 GLERLVVLG
+844 
-853 HYGAE
+853 
-858 RWDAVT
+858 
-864 GTVRAPAPHPG
+864 
-875 ITAVRAELPG
+875 
-885 RTPRR
+885 
-890 RGLERHLDRG
+890 
-900 EGEGPRR
+900 
-907 PHPAGATRR
+907 
-916 RPSSRC
+916 
-922 AGPSAS
+922 
-928 WPPST
+928 
-933 G
+933 

>member
-1 MDARV
+1 MLMLALRGIRLRWVTFVGSFLALVLGVGLIAATGLALAATFDAPERGPERFAAAPVVVRADGALRVDTPTGTRTAPLDRPGPVPPGLAAQLASLGRTVEDRSFPADIMDPQPGQDDDARV

-19 LTTGR
+19 LATGR

-53 PAGGETRT
+53 PAGSEART

-83 RISPAID
+83 RISPDVD
-90 ALVVHADAAAVRE
+90 ALVVHADATAVRD
-103 ALGPDSGTDVL
+103 ALGPDSGMDVL
-114 TGHDRRRADPDPDR
+114 TGHDRRHADPDPDR
-128 DGRALVSVNAL
+128 DARALVSVNAL

-191 VLIGVAAS
+191 VLVGVVAS
-199 AAGTLFGATGAPL
+199 AAGTLLGVGGAPL

-231 PPWPLHAAFWA
+231 PSWPLHTAFWT
-242 GVAVATAAALV
+242 GVSVATAAALV

-281 WVAAVLVLLLGLG
+281 WAAAVLVLLLGLG

-308 GRKSYVTRPML
+308 GRKSYVTRPMI

-329 VLVCP
+329 VLVRP

-367 VATPVLITVAL
+367 VAAPVLITVAL

-406 VTSEQDGRPLATAL
+406 VTPGQEGRPLAPAF

-444 EDTALVS
+444 EHTALVS
-451 SKARAVDPPRLADV
+451 SEARAVDPARLAAV
-465 AKPPVTAGRLADLD
+465 AKLPVTAGRLADLD
-479 DGSIVVN
+479 DDAIVVN

-524 VYVTARNAG
+524 VYVTPRNAG
-533 GAEIDRIDV
+533 GADVDRIDV
-542 KVAPGGDRRASPPRR
+542 EVAPGGDRHAVAAALTTAAADTGTRVATRAAWLAPTAPGPDDHTR
-557 TPPLP
+557 TGLRMILGIALLS
-562 TPVRGWR
+562 TATALANTLVMAT
-569 PPRSGRP
+569 SGRGRDLAVLRLSGATVP
-576 RPVRGRIPAP
+576 QVLRLVVAEAVAAVGVGAVLGGVVAAVNLLVVRCGLALLGVTSGVVVPWGM
-586 LTIRPRPPSART
+586 L
-598 THAHRSAHDPRHRS
+598 
-612 ARHRDSP
+612 
-619 GQHPGDGHLPPG
+619 GLVV
-631 ARPRRAPTRRGHR
+631 
-644 PAGPAARR
+644 AA
-652 GRGGG
+652 
-657 GGRGGRGARGP
+657 A
-668 GRRGEPAG
+668 ALL
-676 RVGRAGAAG
+676 AAG
-685 RHDRRR
+685 SAVLP
-691 GALGNARPRRRGRRA
+691 AL
-706 PGRQLHHPAGP
+706 
-717 VRAAGPGRS
+717 
-726 SWRAPPSRGRSAR
+726 SALR
-739 GRARGRPVEGLGS
+739 TRPVELA
-752 PMGSRPERLPNPT
+752 GSRE
-765 TPAGRE
+765 
-771 GLDAVLARP
+771 
-780 DRAVVALDFDGTL
+780 
-793 ADIVPDPEQAR
+793 
-804 AHPGTVAALAAL
+804 
-816 APKVAAIAVITGR
+816 
-829 PAGVAVRYGGFAGVP
+829 
-844 GLERLVVLG
+844 
-853 HYGAE
+853 
-858 RWDAVT
+858 
-864 GTVRAPAPHPG
+864 
-875 ITAVRAELPG
+875 
-885 RTPRR
+885 
-890 RGLERHLDRG
+890 
-900 EGEGPRR
+900 
-907 PHPAGATRR
+907 
-916 RPSSRC
+916 
-922 AGPSAS
+922 
-928 WPPST
+928 
-933 G
+933 